1 MEVNQNEIGKR
12 LRIIRENYIIPGV
25 KLSANQLAKM
35 LNSTADKIL
44 NYERGLSN
52 IPNSILI
59 SLYQLGINPIYILT
73 GEENIFAN
81 NDNGRILEGKYKL
94 ITKSNQI
101 ELTNLKNENFKIV
114 KAAAKDLRKK

>member
-1 MEVNQNEIGKR
+1 MEAIQYEIGKR

-94 ITKSNQI
+94 IIKSNQI
-101 ELTNLKNENFKIV
+101 ELANLKNENFKIV